1 MRLLV
6 ITQTVD
12 SKDPVLGF
20 FHRWLMHFAPHFD
33 RIEVICL
40 FEGVHALPENVR
52 VHSLGKEKGRQGRLA
67 YVWRFAQLLWRL
79 RSSYDSVFVHMNQEY
94 VLIGGWW
101 WLLTGKPIY
110 LWRNHWAG
118 NFLTDIAAM
127 FCTKIFCT
135 SRGSYTAKFKKT
147 RIMPVGI
154 DTDFFTN
161 NSEVVPRTILSLGRI
176 APSKRIDVLIDALE
190 MLTENN
196 VVCDVYGDAL
206 TIDQPYLA
214 SLKERSEKKQLP
226 ITFHGGVPNDAA
238 RSLYG
243 THALFVNLSESGMYD
258 KTILE
263 AAACESLV
271 LAASPDF
278 AELAGEDFSFSD
290 TSDLTTKLQRLLEL
304 APEERENA
312 GKRLRSLVID
322 HHSLKS
328 LSKRLRE
335 EMAHFSTGTV

>member
-1 MRLLV
+1 MRLLI

-20 FHRWLMHFAPHFD
+20 FHRWLVHFAPHFD
-33 RIEVICL
+33 RIEVVCL
-40 FEGVHALPENVR
+40 FEGAHALPENVR
-52 VHSLGKEKGRQGRLA
+52 VHSLGKEKGNSRLG
-67 YVWRFAQLLWRL
+67 YLMRFAGLLWKL

-101 WLLTGKPIY
+101 WMLTGKSIY

-118 NFLTDIAAM
+118 SFLTDIAAA

-135 SRGSYTAKFKKT
+135 SQGSYTAKFKKA
-147 RIMPVGI
+147 RVMPVGI
-154 DTDFFTN
+154 DTDFFTKE
-161 NSEVVPRTILSLGRI
+161 SEAVPRSILSLGRI

-190 MLTENN
+190 MLPEKD

-206 TIDQPYLA
+206 PIDQSYLA
-214 SLKERSEKKQLP
+214 ALKERSEEKQLP
-226 ITFHGGVPNDAA
+226 VTYHAGVSNDAA
-238 RSLYG
+238 RSLYA

-278 AELAGEDFSFSD
+278 AKLAGDEFSFS
-290 TSDLTTKLQRLLEL
+290 TREDLAEKIQALFALTLEEQH
-304 APEERENA
+304 AA
-312 GKRLRSLVID
+312 GKRLRSLVVA
-322 HHSLKS
+322 HHSLQS
-328 LSKRLRE
+328 LATRLRE
-335 EMAHFSTGTV
+335 EMGVKTGMLAV